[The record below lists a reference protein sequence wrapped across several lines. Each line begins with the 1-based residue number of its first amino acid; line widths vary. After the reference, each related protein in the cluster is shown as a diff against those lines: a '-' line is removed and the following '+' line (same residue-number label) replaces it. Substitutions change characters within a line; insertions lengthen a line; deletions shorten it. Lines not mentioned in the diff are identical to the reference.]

1 MHTYQYT
8 GDLPTVFIS
17 LQCDGETWEPNKGDV
32 ITVDEPIA
40 HPLLEEVIVSQ
51 AKVEAE
57 AEAPT
62 KQQPTEPAKPVKS
75 ESPVTVDAQEE
86 N

>member
-1 MHTYQYT
+1 M
-8 GDLPTVFIS
+8 PTVFIS
-17 LQCDGETWEPNKGDV
+17 LRSDGETWVPQTDDT

-40 HPLLEEVIVSQ
+40 HPLLVEVIEVQ
-51 AKVEAE
+51 AKAQAE
-57 AEAPT
+57 AST
-62 KQQPTEPAKPVKS
+62 KQQSTEPAKPVKS